1 MDIKQSS
8 EKRFALLI
16 DADNVSAKYIKPITD
31 ELSKYGTVTYKRIY
45 GDWTLTLHAKWK
57 DALLENS
64 ITPIQQFGYTQG
76 KNATDSAMII
86 DAMDILYTRSVEGFC
101 IVSSDSDFTRLAS
114 RIRESGL
121 TVIGMGEKKTPT
133 PFRKACDIFT
143 TLELLLGDTGGKSG
157 GRNRN
162 RHDQGSSSN
171 GQGAG
176 TTTMSKDEIEQAV
189 VNIITDNQN
198 NGKSTG
204 LGEVGSRLLKRYPDF
219 DVRSYGTNL
228 LSKLLDE
235 FASVQIIKDGSSV
248 AVVLAEGANA
258 PKDASPE
265 AEQAP
270 ETKQAD
276 DVKDA
281 PVAESEGS
289 TDAQGAAE
297 AKPVEKKPASR
308 RQPRRRK
315 DQVAAQQGSEATE
328 EKPVQASSMI
338 VWPNL
343 SSKPSLPSSLPRTTV
358 PDVPPACARLLLARE
373 ARKGASRR
381 GRSRPRRVSARTA
394 RCLPRPP
401 RQPRSRSPLR
411 SRSASPRG
419 RRPPRPS
426 SRSPRLRRRRRSPSG
441 KRRSGS
447 PKRPRSAHR
456 SVQPKRLRRL
466 SPKAPLPRPT
476 PRRSSARPW
485 PPPSRRGS
493 RCPCWASACAASS
506 ARSSCAIWATR
517 SSGPISTT
525 WTASRWSSATA
536 NPTPASTDKREL
548 PARGFSC
555 GADREASHRRRR
567 EPPDYGSWSALG
579 ASSGIPR
586 PLGRGA
592 HKSRTWTPCPM
603 PCELAGAEMD
613 ERGGASRL
621 VTVGQQPFVEVV
633 RRRFRVLLP

>member
-121 TVIGMGEKKTPT
+121 TVIGMGEKKTPV

-143 TLELLLGDTGGKSG
+143 TLELLLPAAQ
-157 GRNRN
+157 N
-162 RHDQGSSSN
+162 SN
-171 GQGAG
+171 GKANGRGKGKPEQGGQAAAG
-176 TTTMSKDEIEQAV
+176 QNTGPSIEEIERAV
-189 VNIITDNQN
+189 VNIITDNLN

-328 EKPVQASSMI
+328 EKPVQE
-338 VWPNL
+338 PEL
-343 SSKPSLPSSLPRTTV
+343 SAEPAGEQHDRLAEPVVEAEPAEQPPSDNRPGR
-358 PDVPPACARLLLARE
+358 AARMRA
-373 ARKGASRR
+373 AASRSR
-381 GRSRPRRVSARTA
+381 GSEGRKQAGKKQTEKGERSDGEVPAQAAAPTEEQKPAAKPKRKPARAKAPKAEQPVAEATA
-394 RCLPRPP
+394 TQEEPVGEAP
-401 RQPRSRSPLR
+401 
-411 SRSASPRG
+411 
-419 RRPPRPS
+419 
-426 SRSPRLRRRRRSPSG
+426 
-441 KRRSGS
+441 KRESEAPAKRA
-447 PKRPRSAHR
+447 PKRPA
-456 SVQPKRLRRL
+456 K
-466 SPKAPLPRPT
+466 
-476 PRRSSARPW
+476 
-485 PPPSRRGS
+485 
-493 RCPCWASACAASS
+493 
-506 ARSSCAIWATR
+506 
-517 SSGPISTT
+517 
-525 WTASRWSSATA
+525 ATA
-536 NPTPASTDKREL
+536 KAVAEGAAAPSDPEAFIRQTVAAAEPEGIALSVLGKRVRGKFRTFKLRDLGYAQFRPYLDDLDGIKVEQRDGQSY
-548 PARGFSC
+548 ARL
-555 GADREASHRRRR
+555 DR
-567 EPPDYGSWSALG
+567 
-579 ASSGIPR
+579 
-586 PLGRGA
+586 
-592 HKSRTWTPCPM
+592 
-603 PCELAGAEMD
+603 
-613 ERGGASRL
+613 
-621 VTVGQQPFVEVV
+621 
-633 RRRFRVLLP
+633 

>member
-162 RHDQGSSSN
+162 RHDQGSPSN
-171 GQGAG
+171 GQGVG

-270 ETKQAD
+270 EAKQAD

-315 DQVAAQQGSEATE
+315 DQVAAQQGPEAAE
-328 EKPVQASSMI
+328 EKPVQE
-338 VWPNL
+338 PEL
-343 SSKPSLPSSLPRTTV
+343 SAEPAGEQHDRLAEPVVEAEPAEQPPSDNRPGR
-358 PDVPPACARLLLARE
+358 AARMRA
-373 ARKGASRR
+373 AASR
-381 GRSRPRRVSARTA
+381 S
-394 RCLPRPP
+394 
-401 RQPRSRSPLR
+401 
-411 SRSASPRG
+411 
-419 RRPPRPS
+419 
-426 SRSPRLRRRRRSPSG
+426 
-441 KRRSGS
+441 
-447 PKRPRSAHR
+447 
-456 SVQPKRLRRL
+456 
-466 SPKAPLPRPT
+466 
-476 PRRSSARPW
+476 
-485 PPPSRRGS
+485 RGS
-493 RCPCWASACAASS
+493 EGRKQAGKKQSEKGE
-506 ARSSCAIWATR
+506 RSDV
-517 SSGPISTT
+517 
-525 WTASRWSSATA
+525 
-536 NPTPASTDKREL
+536 DK
-548 PARGFSC
+548 
-555 GADREASHRRRR
+555 
-567 EPPDYGSWSALG
+567 
-579 ASSGIPR
+579 I
-586 PLGRGA
+586 GRA
-592 HKSRTWTPCPM
+592 H
-603 PCELAGAEMD
+603 
-613 ERGGASRL
+613 
-621 VTVGQQPFVEVV
+621 V
-633 RRRFRVLLP
+633 